1 MKELTRFVKLK
12 STRNN
17 MLCTKIECVTM
28 HIETLIIRHQGIIYA
43 LLKKYN
49 IKYDIE
55 EYAQLLSIKMW
66 SLLRQF
72 DTSIHNSMSG
82 YLFQRLNYYLID
94 LFRKKGKIM
103 EESNQAIIS
112 EVKDPNQYCDYGY
125 LTQLIA
131 SEYYLLL
138 NDYERMWLNLKL
150 CGYKQFE
157 IQALMKKSATTIRK
171 YQMQVRHKLAPLK
184 HFLKGEIS

>member
-1 MKELTRFVKLK
+1 MNT
-12 STRNN
+12 
-17 MLCTKIECVTM
+17 
-28 HIETLIIRHQGIIYA
+28 ETLIIRHQGIIYA
-43 LLKKYN
+43 LLKRYN
-49 IKYDIE
+49 IKYDID

-94 LFRKKGKIM
+94 LFRKKSKVL

-112 EVKDPNQYCDYGY
+112 DIKDTSDYSDYNY

-138 NDYERMWLNLKL
+138 NDYERTWLNLKL

-157 IQALMKKSATTIRK
+157 IQTLMKKSATTIRK

-184 HFLKGEIS
+184 HFLKGEMS

>member
-1 MKELTRFVKLK
+1 M
-12 STRNN
+12 N
-17 MLCTKIECVTM
+17 
-28 HIETLIIRHQGIIYA
+28 IETLIIRHQGIIYA
-43 LLKKYN
+43 LLKRYN
-49 IKYDIE
+49 IKYDID

-94 LFRKKGKIM
+94 LFRKKSKVL

-112 EVKDPNQYCDYGY
+112 DIKDASDYSDYNY

-157 IQALMKKSATTIRK
+157 IQTLMKKSATTIRK
-171 YQMQVRHKLAPLK
+171 YQMQVHHKLAPLK
-184 HFLKGEIS
+184 HFLKGEMS

>member
-1 MKELTRFVKLK
+1 M
-12 STRNN
+12 
-17 MLCTKIECVTM
+17 
-28 HIETLIIRHQGIIYA
+28 RHQGIIYA
-43 LLKKYN
+43 LLKRYN
-49 IKYDIE
+49 IKYDID

-94 LFRKKGKIM
+94 LFRKKSKVL

-112 EVKDPNQYCDYGY
+112 DIKDTSDYSDYNY

-157 IQALMKKSATTIRK
+157 IQTLMKKSATTIRK

-184 HFLKGEIS
+184 HFLKGEMS

>member
-1 MKELTRFVKLK
+1 MNT
-12 STRNN
+12 
-17 MLCTKIECVTM
+17 
-28 HIETLIIRHQGIIYA
+28 ETLIIRHQGIIYA
-43 LLKKYN
+43 LLKRYN
-49 IKYDIE
+49 IKYDID

-94 LFRKKGKIM
+94 LFRKKSKVL

-112 EVKDPNQYCDYGY
+112 DIKDTSDYSDYNY

-157 IQALMKKSATTIRK
+157 IQTLMKKSATTIRK
-171 YQMQVRHKLAPLK
+171 YQMQVRHKLHL
-184 HFLKGEIS
+184 

>member
-1 MKELTRFVKLK
+1 M
-12 STRNN
+12 N
-17 MLCTKIECVTM
+17 
-28 HIETLIIRHQGIIYA
+28 IETLIIRHQGIIYA
-43 LLKKYN
+43 LLKRYN
-49 IKYDIE
+49 IKYDID

-94 LFRKKGKIM
+94 LFRKKCKVL

-112 EVKDPNQYCDYGY
+112 DIKDTSDYSDYNY

-157 IQALMKKSATTIRK
+157 IQTLMKKSATTIRK

-184 HFLKGEIS
+184 HFLKGEMS

>member
-1 MKELTRFVKLK
+1 
-12 STRNN
+12 
-17 MLCTKIECVTM
+17 M
-28 HIETLIIRHQGIIYA
+28 HIETLITRHQGIIYA
-43 LLKKYN
+43 LLKRYN

-55 EYAQLLSIKMW
+55 EYAQLLTIKMW

-94 LFRKKGKIM
+94 LFRKKGKVM
-103 EESNQAIIS
+103 EDSNQAIIS
-112 EVKDPNQYCDYGY
+112 EIKAVDSHSNNNY
-125 LTQLIA
+125 LMQLIA

-150 CGYKQFE
+150 CGYKQYE
-157 IQALMKKSATTIRK
+157 IQTLMQKSATTIRK
-171 YQMQVRHKLAPLK
+171 YQRQVRQKLAPLK
-184 HFLKGEIS
+184 HFLKGEGS

>member
-1 MKELTRFVKLK
+1 M
-12 STRNN
+12 N
-17 MLCTKIECVTM
+17 
-28 HIETLIIRHQGIIYA
+28 IETLIIRHQGIIYA
-43 LLKKYN
+43 LLKRYN
-49 IKYDIE
+49 IKYDID

-94 LFRKKGKIM
+94 LFRKKSKVL

-112 EVKDPNQYCDYGY
+112 DIKDASDYSDYNY

-157 IQALMKKSATTIRK
+157 IQTLMKKSATTIRK
-171 YQMQVRHKLAPLK
+171 YQMQVRHKLDL
-184 HFLKGEIS
+184 

>member
-1 MKELTRFVKLK
+1 M
-12 STRNN
+12 N
-17 MLCTKIECVTM
+17 
-28 HIETLIIRHQGIIYA
+28 IETLIIRHQGIIYA
-43 LLKKYN
+43 LLKRYN
-49 IKYDIE
+49 IKYDID

-94 LFRKKGKIM
+94 LFRKKSKVL

-112 EVKDPNQYCDYGY
+112 DIKDTSDYSDYNY

-157 IQALMKKSATTIRK
+157 IQTLMKKSATTIRK

-184 HFLKGEIS
+184 HFLKGEMS

>member
-1 MKELTRFVKLK
+1 MNT
-12 STRNN
+12 
-17 MLCTKIECVTM
+17 
-28 HIETLIIRHQGIIYA
+28 ETLIIRHQGIIYA
-43 LLKKYN
+43 LLKRYN
-49 IKYDIE
+49 IKYDID

-94 LFRKKGKIM
+94 LFRKKSKVL

-112 EVKDPNQYCDYGY
+112 DIKDASDYSDYNY

-157 IQALMKKSATTIRK
+157 IQTLMKKSATTIRK

-184 HFLKGEIS
+184 HFLKGEMS

>member
-1 MKELTRFVKLK
+1 M
-12 STRNN
+12 N
-17 MLCTKIECVTM
+17 
-28 HIETLIIRHQGIIYA
+28 IETLIIRHQGIIYA
-43 LLKKYN
+43 LLKRYN
-49 IKYDIE
+49 IKYDID

-94 LFRKKGKIM
+94 LFRKKSKVL

-112 EVKDPNQYCDYGY
+112 DIKDTSDYSDYNY

-131 SEYYLLL
+131 SKYYLLL
-138 NDYERMWLNLKL
+138 NDYERMW
-150 CGYKQFE
+150 
-157 IQALMKKSATTIRK
+157 
-171 YQMQVRHKLAPLK
+171 
-184 HFLKGEIS
+184 

>member
-1 MKELTRFVKLK
+1 M
-12 STRNN
+12 N
-17 MLCTKIECVTM
+17 
-28 HIETLIIRHQGIIYA
+28 IETLIIRHQGIIYA
-43 LLKKYN
+43 LLKRYN
-49 IKYDIE
+49 IKYDID

-94 LFRKKGKIM
+94 LFRKKSNVL

-112 EVKDPNQYCDYGY
+112 DIKVTSDYSDYNY

-157 IQALMKKSATTIRK
+157 IQTLMKKSATTIRK

-184 HFLKGEIS
+184 HFLKGEMS

>member
-1 MKELTRFVKLK
+1 M
-12 STRNN
+12 N
-17 MLCTKIECVTM
+17 
-28 HIETLIIRHQGIIYA
+28 IETLIIRHQGIIYA
-43 LLKKYN
+43 LLKRYN
-49 IKYDIE
+49 IKYDID

-94 LFRKKGKIM
+94 LFRKKSKVL

-112 EVKDPNQYCDYGY
+112 DIKDTSDYSDYNY

-131 SEYYLLL
+131 SKYYLLL

-157 IQALMKKSATTIRK
+157 IQTLMKKSATTIRK

-184 HFLKGEIS
+184 HFLKGEMS

>member
-1 MKELTRFVKLK
+1 MNT
-12 STRNN
+12 
-17 MLCTKIECVTM
+17 
-28 HIETLIIRHQGIIYA
+28 ETLIIRHQGIIYA
-43 LLKKYN
+43 LLKRYN
-49 IKYDIE
+49 IKYDID

-72 DTSIHNSMSG
+72 DTSIHNSMSV

-94 LFRKKGKIM
+94 LFRKKSKVL

-112 EVKDPNQYCDYGY
+112 DIKDTSDYSDYNY

-157 IQALMKKSATTIRK
+157 IQTLMKKSATTIRK

-184 HFLKGEIS
+184 HFLKGEMS

>member
-1 MKELTRFVKLK
+1 M
-12 STRNN
+12 N
-17 MLCTKIECVTM
+17 
-28 HIETLIIRHQGIIYA
+28 IETLIIRHQGIIYA
-43 LLKKYN
+43 LLKRYN
-49 IKYDIE
+49 IKYDID

-82 YLFQRLNYYLID
+82 YLYQRLNYYLID
-94 LFRKKGKIM
+94 LFRKKSKVL

-112 EVKDPNQYCDYGY
+112 DIKDASDYSDYNY

-157 IQALMKKSATTIRK
+157 IQTLMKKSATTIRK

-184 HFLKGEIS
+184 HFLKGEMS

>member
-1 MKELTRFVKLK
+1 M
-12 STRNN
+12 N
-17 MLCTKIECVTM
+17 
-28 HIETLIIRHQGIIYA
+28 IETLIIRHQGIIYA
-43 LLKKYN
+43 LLKRYN
-49 IKYDIE
+49 IKYDID
-55 EYAQLLSIKMW
+55 EYAQLLFIKMW

-94 LFRKKGKIM
+94 LFRKKSKVL

-112 EVKDPNQYCDYGY
+112 DIKDASDYSDYNY

-157 IQALMKKSATTIRK
+157 IQTLMKKSATTIRK

-184 HFLKGEIS
+184 HFLKGEMS

>member
-1 MKELTRFVKLK
+1 M
-12 STRNN
+12 N
-17 MLCTKIECVTM
+17 
-28 HIETLIIRHQGIIYA
+28 IETLIIRHQGIIYT
-43 LLKKYN
+43 LLKRYN
-49 IKYDIE
+49 IKYDVE
-55 EYAQLLSIKMW
+55 EYAQLLTIKMW

-72 DTSIHNSMSG
+72 DTSIHNSMSS

-94 LFRKKGKIM
+94 LFRKKSKVM
-103 EESNQAIIS
+103 EESNQALIS
-112 EVKDPNQYCDYGY
+112 EAKDNHHYLGYDY

-171 YQMQVRHKLAPLK
+171 YQMQVRQKLAPLK
-184 HFLKGEIS
+184 HFLKGEVSS

>member
-1 MKELTRFVKLK
+1 MGAVM
-12 STRNN
+12 N
-17 MLCTKIECVTM
+17 
-28 HIETLIIRHQGIIYA
+28 IETLITRHQGIIYA

-49 IKYDIE
+49 IKYDID

-66 SLLRQF
+66 ALLQQF

-94 LFRKKGKIM
+94 LFRKKGTIL
-103 EESNQAIIS
+103 EDSHQTFIS
-112 EVKDPNQYCDYGY
+112 EVEAVHPYDNYNY
-125 LTQLIA
+125 LTQMIA

-157 IQALMKKSATTIRK
+157 IQALMQKSATTIRK

-184 HFLKGEIS
+184 HFLKGDVS

>member
-1 MKELTRFVKLK
+1 M
-12 STRNN
+12 
-17 MLCTKIECVTM
+17 
-28 HIETLIIRHQGIIYA
+28 IRHQGIIYA
-43 LLKKYN
+43 LLKRYN
-49 IKYDIE
+49 IKYDID

-94 LFRKKGKIM
+94 LFRKKSKVL

-112 EVKDPNQYCDYGY
+112 DIKDTSDYSDYNY

-157 IQALMKKSATTIRK
+157 IQTLMKKSATTIRK

-184 HFLKGEIS
+184 HFLKGEMS

>member
-1 MKELTRFVKLK
+1 M
-12 STRNN
+12 N
-17 MLCTKIECVTM
+17 
-28 HIETLIIRHQGIIYA
+28 IETLIIRHQGIIYA
-43 LLKKYN
+43 LLKRYN
-49 IKYDIE
+49 IKYDID

-94 LFRKKGKIM
+94 LFRKKSKVL

-112 EVKDPNQYCDYGY
+112 DIKDASDYSDYNY

-157 IQALMKKSATTIRK
+157 IQTLMKKSATTIRK
-171 YQMQVRHKLAPLK
+171 LSLIH
-184 HFLKGEIS
+184 I

>member
-1 MKELTRFVKLK
+1 M
-12 STRNN
+12 N
-17 MLCTKIECVTM
+17 
-28 HIETLIIRHQGIIYA
+28 IETLIIRHQGIIYA
-43 LLKKYN
+43 LLKRYN
-49 IKYDIE
+49 IKYDID

-94 LFRKKGKIM
+94 LFRKKSKVL
-103 EESNQAIIS
+103 EESNHAIIS
-112 EVKDPNQYCDYGY
+112 DIKDASDYSDYNY

-157 IQALMKKSATTIRK
+157 IQTLMKKSATTIRK

-184 HFLKGEIS
+184 HFLKGEMS

>member
-1 MKELTRFVKLK
+1 
-12 STRNN
+12 
-17 MLCTKIECVTM
+17 
-28 HIETLIIRHQGIIYA
+28 
-43 LLKKYN
+43 
-49 IKYDIE
+49 
-55 EYAQLLSIKMW
+55 MW

-94 LFRKKGKIM
+94 LFRKKSKVL

-112 EVKDPNQYCDYGY
+112 DIKDTSDYSDYNY

-157 IQALMKKSATTIRK
+157 IQTLMKKSATTIRK

-184 HFLKGEIS
+184 HFLKGEMS

>member
-1 MKELTRFVKLK
+1 MNT
-12 STRNN
+12 
-17 MLCTKIECVTM
+17 
-28 HIETLIIRHQGIIYA
+28 ETLIIRHQGIIYA
-43 LLKKYN
+43 LLKRYN
-49 IKYDIE
+49 IKYDID

-94 LFRKKGKIM
+94 LFRKKSKVL

-112 EVKDPNQYCDYGY
+112 DIKDTSDYSDYNY

-157 IQALMKKSATTIRK
+157 IQTLMKKSATTIRK

-184 HFLKGEIS
+184 HFLKGEMS

>member
-1 MKELTRFVKLK
+1 
-12 STRNN
+12 
-17 MLCTKIECVTM
+17 
-28 HIETLIIRHQGIIYA
+28 A
-43 LLKKYN
+43 LLKRYN
-49 IKYDIE
+49 IKYDID

-94 LFRKKGKIM
+94 LFRKKSKVL

-112 EVKDPNQYCDYGY
+112 DIKDASDYSDYNY

-157 IQALMKKSATTIRK
+157 IQTLMKKSATTIRK

-184 HFLKGEIS
+184 HFLKGEMS

>member
-1 MKELTRFVKLK
+1 M
-12 STRNN
+12 N
-17 MLCTKIECVTM
+17 
-28 HIETLIIRHQGIIYA
+28 IETLIIRHQGIIYA
-43 LLKKYN
+43 LLKRYN
-49 IKYDIE
+49 IKYDID

-94 LFRKKGKIM
+94 LFRKKSKVL

-112 EVKDPNQYCDYGY
+112 DIKDASDYSDYNY

-157 IQALMKKSATTIRK
+157 IQTLMKKSATTIRK

-184 HFLKGEIS
+184 HFLKGEMS

>member
-1 MKELTRFVKLK
+1 MNT
-12 STRNN
+12 
-17 MLCTKIECVTM
+17 
-28 HIETLIIRHQGIIYA
+28 ETLIIRHQGIIYA
-43 LLKKYN
+43 LLKRYN
-49 IKYDIE
+49 IKYDID

-94 LFRKKGKIM
+94 LFRKKSKVL

-112 EVKDPNQYCDYGY
+112 DTKDTSDYSDYNY

-157 IQALMKKSATTIRK
+157 IQTLMKKSATTIRK

-184 HFLKGEIS
+184 HFLKGEMS

>member
-1 MKELTRFVKLK
+1 M
-12 STRNN
+12 N
-17 MLCTKIECVTM
+17 
-28 HIETLIIRHQGIIYA
+28 IETLIIRHQGIIYA
-43 LLKKYN
+43 LLKRYN
-49 IKYDIE
+49 IKYDID

-94 LFRKKGKIM
+94 LFRKKSKVL

-112 EVKDPNQYCDYGY
+112 DIKDASDYSDYNY

-157 IQALMKKSATTIRK
+157 IQTLMKKQSESIKCKFATNL
-171 YQMQVRHKLAPLK
+171 HL
-184 HFLKGEIS
+184 

>member
-1 MKELTRFVKLK
+1 M
-12 STRNN
+12 N
-17 MLCTKIECVTM
+17 
-28 HIETLIIRHQGIIYA
+28 IETLIIRHQGIIYA
-43 LLKKYN
+43 LLKRYN
-49 IKYDIE
+49 IKYDID

-94 LFRKKGKIM
+94 LFRKKSNVL

-112 EVKDPNQYCDYGY
+112 DIKDTSDYSDYNY

-157 IQALMKKSATTIRK
+157 IQTLMKKSATTIRK

-184 HFLKGEIS
+184 HFLKGEMS

>member
-1 MKELTRFVKLK
+1 MNT
-12 STRNN
+12 
-17 MLCTKIECVTM
+17 
-28 HIETLIIRHQGIIYA
+28 ETLIIRHQGIIYA
-43 LLKKYN
+43 LLKRYN
-49 IKYDIE
+49 IKYDID
-55 EYAQLLSIKMW
+55 EYVQLLSIKMW

-94 LFRKKGKIM
+94 LFRKKSKVL

-112 EVKDPNQYCDYGY
+112 DIKDTSDYSDYNY

-157 IQALMKKSATTIRK
+157 IQTLMKKSATTIRK

-184 HFLKGEIS
+184 HFLKGEMS

>member
-1 MKELTRFVKLK
+1 M
-12 STRNN
+12 N
-17 MLCTKIECVTM
+17 
-28 HIETLIIRHQGIIYA
+28 IETLIIRHQGIIYA
-43 LLKKYN
+43 LLKRYN
-49 IKYDIE
+49 IKYDID

-82 YLFQRLNYYLID
+82 YLFQKLNYYLID
-94 LFRKKGKIM
+94 LFRKKSNVL

-112 EVKDPNQYCDYGY
+112 DIKDTSDYSDYNY

-157 IQALMKKSATTIRK
+157 IQTLMKKSATTIRK

-184 HFLKGEIS
+184 HFLKGEMS

>member
-1 MKELTRFVKLK
+1 M
-12 STRNN
+12 N
-17 MLCTKIECVTM
+17 
-28 HIETLIIRHQGIIYA
+28 IETLIIRHQGIIYA
-43 LLKKYN
+43 LLKRYN
-49 IKYDIE
+49 IKYDID

-94 LFRKKGKIM
+94 LFRKKSKVL

-112 EVKDPNQYCDYGY
+112 DIKETSDYSDYNY

-157 IQALMKKSATTIRK
+157 IQTLMNKSATTIRK

-184 HFLKGEIS
+184 HFLKGEMS